1 MTRTTLSLGGKASVM
16 RKFWSKVAHRV
27 LGPVE
32 VSVRTQQIAFLV
44 SRYGLAEGLGALG
57 VAMGQRGLGLATGA
71 AVPKLDA
78 VFGRKLAKLFAKL
91 GPTFVKL
98 GQILASRPDIV
109 GDAVADQLR
118 VLFDR
123 VPPISF
129 REVKKIL
136 KKELGKKRLDSFKSI
151 ESKALASASIGQTH
165 TAVLKDGTPV
175 ILKVQ
180 KPGVADTV
188 RLDLKILET
197 FVKPVHALNPK
208 LQLLQ
213 MYEDFKEAT
222 LREVDYKLEAANIE
236 RFRRNYRSIF
246 SDAEVMFPKV
256 FTELSTERVL
266 AMEPMRGRKISD
278 IRRGSTVAKRI
289 ATQSLAAVLEQIFD
303 HGFFHADPH
312 AGNLFF
318 LEEEGRLGFID
329 LGLVGQLEPQDKR
342 KFLKVLLAILNRDRA
357 ALAKNLYELGK
368 PGSHANFPKFERDIQ
383 TLLDDV
389 KKQGVDKIRLE
400 QLLNKLLTVAR
411 KNDLMIPNRYVMMI
425 RSCLII
431 EGVAKSLDPKISVVK
446 VATPI
451 VARSLM
457 KSYSPIA
464 YLRQLW

>member
-1 MTRTTLSLGGKASVM
+1 M
-16 RKFWSKVAHRV
+16 RRFWSKVANSV

-44 SRYGLAEGLGALG
+44 SRYGLAEGLAALG
-57 VAMGQRGLGLATGA
+57 VALGQRGLGMATGSQKA
-71 AVPKLDA
+71 PKLDA

-118 VLFDR
+118 ILFDR

-136 KKELGKKRLDSFKSI
+136 RKELGKSKLESAFKSI
-151 ESKALASASIGQTH
+151 EQKPLASASIGQTH

-175 ILKVQ
+175 VLKIQ
-180 KPGVADTV
+180 KPGVGETV
-188 RLDLKILET
+188 RLDLRILET
-197 FVKPVHALNPK
+197 IVRPMHALNPK

-222 LREVDYKLEAANIE
+222 LREIDYKREAANIE
-236 RFRRNYRSIF
+236 RFRKNYRSLF
-246 SDAEVMFPKV
+246 SDSEVMFPKY
-256 FTELSTERVL
+256 FPELSTERVL
-266 AMEPMRGRKISD
+266 AMEPMRGRKLNE
-278 IRRGSTVAKRI
+278 IRKGSTVAKRI

-357 ALAKNLYELGK
+357 ALAKNLYELGT
-368 PGSHANFPKFERDIQ
+368 PGPHANFKKFEKDIQ
-383 TLLDDV
+383 TLLDEV

-411 KNDLMIPNRYVMMI
+411 RNDLMIPNRYVMMI

-457 KSYSPIA
+457 KSYNPIS

>member
-1 MTRTTLSLGGKASVM
+1 M
-16 RKFWSKVAHRV
+16 RRFWSQLAQSV

-32 VSVRTQQIAFLV
+32 ISVRTQQIAYLV
-44 SRYGLAEGLGALG
+44 SRYGLAEGLAALG
-57 VAMGQRGLGLATGA
+57 VALGQRGLGMARKSSAL
-71 AVPKLDA
+71 PKMDA
-78 VFGRKLAKLFAKL
+78 VFGRKLAKLFGKL

-109 GDAVADQLR
+109 GEAVADELR
-118 VLFDR
+118 ILFDR
-123 VPPISF
+123 VPPIPF
-129 REVKKIL
+129 REVKKL
-136 KKELGKKRLDSFKSI
+136 LRKELGKKKFETAFKSI
-151 ESKALASASIGQTH
+151 EAKPLASASIGQTH

-175 ILKVQ
+175 VLKVQ
-180 KPGVADTV
+180 KPGVAETV
-188 RLDLKILET
+188 KLDLRILET
-197 FVKPVHALNPK
+197 IVKPMHALNPK

-213 MYEDFKEAT
+213 MFEDFREAT
-222 LREVDYKLEAANIE
+222 LREIDYRREAANIE
-236 RFRRNYRSIF
+236 RFRKNYRSLF
-246 SDAEVMFPKV
+246 SDSEIMFPKYYPD
-256 FTELSTERVL
+256 LSTERVL
-266 AMEPMRGRKISD
+266 AMEPMRGRKVNE

-329 LGLVGQLEPQDKR
+329 LGLVGQLEPADKR

-357 ALAKNLYELGK
+357 ALAKNLYELGT
-368 PGSHANFPKFERDIQ
+368 PGPRANYKRFERDIQ
-383 TLLDDV
+383 SLLDEV
-389 KKQGVDKIRLE
+389 KKQGIEKVRLE

-411 KNDLMIPNRYVMMI
+411 KNDLLIPNRYVMMI

-457 KSYSPIA
+457 KTYNPIA